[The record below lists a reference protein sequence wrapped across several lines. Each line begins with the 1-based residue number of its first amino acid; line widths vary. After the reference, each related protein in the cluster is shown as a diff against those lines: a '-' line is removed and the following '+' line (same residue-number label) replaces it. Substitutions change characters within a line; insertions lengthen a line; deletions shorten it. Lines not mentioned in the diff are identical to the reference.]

1 MTDKAVKPA
10 KEVKEIFVET
20 KKDIL
25 EIVSNHPD
33 MKWYIVQT
41 AANSEEAAKRNIME
55 QIKLR
60 QKENQIG
67 TILIPAVKAIENKAS
82 GGKKIVKKKLYTG
95 YLFVF
100 ATMDSEIA
108 NLIRNASKVSRFVL
122 QDPATLMPV
131 VVPKREIDQ
140 VISSL
145 KDDTDSISHK
155 KEYGVGTGM
164 RVKTGPFKD
173 FSGTILSV
181 NYDKS
186 TIKLSINVFN
196 RESEVDIA
204 MDDLEKEL

>member
-1 MTDKAVKPA
+1 MTE
-10 KEVKEIFVET
+10 KEKTKEIIVET
-20 KKDIL
+20 KRDIL
-25 EIVSNHPD
+25 EVISNHPD

-41 AANSEEAAKRNIME
+41 AANSEEAAKRNITE

-67 TILIPAVKAIENKAS
+67 TILIPAIKAIENKTG

-95 YLFVF
+95 YLFVL
-100 ATMDSEIA
+100 ANMDIEIA

-131 VVPKREIDQ
+131 VVPKREIDK

-145 KDDTDSISHK
+145 KDDTDIISHK
-155 KEYGVGTGM
+155 KEYAIGSSM
-164 RVKTGPFKD
+164 RVTSGPFKD
-173 FSGTILSV
+173 FSGSILSV

-196 RESEVDIA
+196 RESEVEIA
-204 MDDLEKEL
+204 IEDLEREL